1 MLLSRNFTQ
10 SDWAQYEGATFLFR
24 DPQNRRLQFVP
35 VQLENLASESVPF
48 SIRHFA
54 RLDWIERG
62 AAEFQKVVE
71 ACRRGG
77 ESASPQ
83 TQLATESPAPQP
95 KPPTTEPTSDAR
107 PPAPAELKNLLS
119 LGHSGY
125 VWSVAV
131 TPDGQSIVSAATN
144 CVARQWQLRGGGR
157 RGGGPGEPVA
167 TRYTNAKV
175 LLVGESGVGKTGL
188 ARWMAT
194 GQFEKTESTDAHWA
208 TRLSAEQQVHHNEDW
223 ATRLMLKGDVD
234 EAGTRREIWLWDFA
248 GQADYRLI
256 HQLFMDETSLAVLV
270 FNPQTEQLFDSLGRW
285 DTDIARAARKE
296 YRKLLVA
303 GRIDRGNLRA
313 SRDDLDAF
321 LATRNFDGYLE
332 TSAKDG
338 TGCAELV
345 NAICNSIDWD
355 RLTMTVSNVTWD
367 RMKNEILA
375 IRDGRSTPN
384 SSSGRRVADHR
395 RTDHGVAGVEC
406 SEPPED
412 DASEEEQTGCSLRLD
427 PSHPESEVHAENT
440 VTDGEARVLANAATK
455 EANDGNE
462 PTILIRLSEL
472 NQRLRMTAPELS
484 YKPEELVA
492 VVDALARP
500 GLVWKLDFGGF
511 VLLHPDRINSY
522 AGAVA
527 RELRNRQDQLGVM
540 AEDRLTRGD
549 FDMAGVQ
556 RVSSE
561 DETVLLQAMHQTF
574 VDRGLALRQ
583 KTGDGTQL
591 VFPAYFGAKRPEEPD
606 SPPLFATYEFSG
618 FLDDVYATLVV
629 RLYYSTGFEMDRL
642 WRDYAQFHSETGRRL
657 CIELTRGREGRGS
670 LKLHCEAGTADDTR
684 VLFSR
689 YVHEHLAGKAH
700 DVERSRHY
708 ACPTC
713 GKPFLDDDEVREA
726 MSEDGEDAF
735 VFCSGRKCREKIP
748 LWDAIEQKF
757 ASDEFRDKVRR
768 LHEASKQAIDNE
780 SRELILIG
788 HAFSIAGEAGQIFR
802 PVANSDW
809 GIDGEIEFKDYAGN
823 LSDKRVYLQLKHG
836 DSYLTPRKRDGGHI
850 FRIKNPRWADYW
862 IAHEYPVML
871 VIRTSDGRIRWVNA
885 TEELKQLK
893 DAGHWPVTQIGFAGE
908 DFNPYNLLQIRRHL
922 LGPPPLPEE

>member
-1 MLLSRNFTQ
+1 
-10 SDWAQYEGATFLFR
+10 
-24 DPQNRRLQFVP
+24 
-35 VQLENLASESVPF
+35 
-48 SIRHFA
+48 
-54 RLDWIERG
+54 
-62 AAEFQKVVE
+62 
-71 ACRRGG
+71 
-77 ESASPQ
+77 
-83 TQLATESPAPQP
+83 
-95 KPPTTEPTSDAR
+95 
-107 PPAPAELKNLLS
+107 
-119 LGHSGY
+119 
-125 VWSVAV
+125 
-131 TPDGQSIVSAATN
+131 
-144 CVARQWQLRGGGR
+144 
-157 RGGGPGEPVA
+157 
-167 TRYTNAKV
+167 
-175 LLVGESGVGKTGL
+175 
-188 ARWMAT
+188 
-194 GQFEKTESTDAHWA
+194 
-208 TRLSAEQQVHHNEDW
+208 
-223 ATRLMLKGDVD
+223 
-234 EAGTRREIWLWDFA
+234 
-248 GQADYRLI
+248 
-256 HQLFMDETSLAVLV
+256 MDETSLAVLV

-285 DTDIARAARKE
+285 DTDIARAARRE

-313 SRDDLDAF
+313 SRDNLDRF
-321 LATRNFDGYLE
+321 LETRNFDGYLE
-332 TSAKDG
+332 TSVKDG

-375 IRDGRSTPN
+375 IRDGQRSGGFQPPSE
-384 SSSGRRVADHR
+384 SSSADR
-395 RTDHGVAGVEC
+395 AAG
-406 SEPPED
+406 
-412 DASEEEQTGCSLRLD
+412 
-427 PSHPESEVHAENT
+427 SHHY
-440 VTDGEARVLANAATK
+440 
-455 EANDGNE
+455 E

-484 YKPEELVA
+484 YKPEKLVA

-527 RELRNRQDQLGVM
+527 RELRNRPDQLGAM
-540 AEDRLTRGD
+540 AEDRLTSGD
-549 FDMAGVQ
+549 FEMAGVQ

-561 DETVLLQAMHQTF
+561 DEAVLLQAMHQTF

-583 KTGDGTQL
+583 KTSDGTQL
-591 VFPAYFGAKRPEEPD
+591 VFPAYFGVQRPEEPD

-629 RLYYSTGFEMDRL
+629 RLYYAPGLEMDKL

-670 LKLHCEAGTADDTR
+670 LKLHCEASTADDTR

-726 MSEDGEDAF
+726 VSEDGEDAF

-757 ASDEFRDKVRR
+757 ASDEFREKVRR

-823 LSDKRVYLQLKHG
+823 ASGKRVYLQLKHG
-836 DSYLTPRKRDGGHI
+836 DSYLTPRKRDRVEV
-850 FRIKNPRWADYW
+850 FRITNPRWAKYW

-871 VIRTSDGRIRWVNA
+871 VVRTSDGRIRWINA
-885 TEELKQLK
+885 TEELQKLK
-893 DAGHWPVTQIGFAGE
+893 DSGHWPATHLPFGFE
-908 DFNPYNLLQIRRHL
+908 DFNPYNLLQIRRRL
-922 LGPPPLPEE
+922 LGPPPLPVE